1 MRYICI
7 LATIL
12 VTALLAR
19 AEVAAVNG
27 VCVVVNDA
35 VITFEQVESEIMPVA
50 ETLATQYRSDPK
62 MFEQKVQQLRREK
75 IEEMVQEKLIL
86 HEFKVSGLQLPES
99 YIEDMIQDRIRK
111 EYYGDRARLTRSL
124 QLRGQT
130 YEMFYQMERDRFI
143 VYQMTKQFISPDKIL
158 ISPSKIEAYYNSHTN
173 AFNMDAQVKLR
184 MIVINQSPIAEP
196 GTAEKMAGEV
206 LRLLDQGVPFAE
218 LAGVYSS
225 GSQRA
230 NGGDRGWVERSYF
243 KPELAEVA
251 FSLKPGQHSK
261 VVTLGE
267 SCYILQVDDVRPA
280 HIRTL
285 SEVRLEVETTL
296 KDQEKRRLK
305 DRWIQRLKN
314 KSYIRYFN

>member
-1 MRYICI
+1 MRYICV
-7 LATIL
+7 LATVL
-12 VTALLAR
+12 VTAFLAR
-19 AEVAAVNG
+19 ADVAAVNG

-35 VITFEQVESEIMPVA
+35 VITFEQVENEIMPVA

-62 MFEQKVQQLRREK
+62 TFEQKVQQLRREK

-143 VYQMTKQFISPDKIL
+143 VYQMTRQFISPDKIL
-158 ISPSKIEAYYNSHTN
+158 ISPAKIEAYYNSHTN

-184 MIVINQSPIAEP
+184 MIVINQSPLAEP
-196 GTAEKMAGEV
+196 GTAEKISGEI
-206 LRLLDQGVPFAE
+206 LRLLDQGVSFAE

-243 KPELAEVA
+243 KPELADVA

-261 VVTLGE
+261 VLTLGE

-280 HIRTL
+280 HVRSLT
-285 SEVRLEVETTL
+285 EVRSEIETTL

-305 DRWIQRLKN
+305 DRWIERLKK